1 MKKILFLLAIISASV
16 LQAQST
22 RNDSYST
29 LGALT
34 SLKDIPFG
42 ISLYTIDRNE
52 KFGFFTELKFNR
64 LSFDNQYNFIG
75 VALSEEEDSLRN
87 YPTHIKKEN
96 MVKMI
101 NIGTVF
107 NPQALGIMEW
117 DFVDIDICLGIGYM
131 QKFHYNFYNDQNGIE
146 EGEDQSASD
155 PLGDYYVID
164 YNDHGLNVNIGTNL
178 SFQGKPYMIHIG
190 YDLKPKALALGF
202 NWKVK

>member
-1 MKKILFLLAIISASV
+1 MKKILFLLAIISASM

-64 LSFDNQYNFIG
+64 LSFDNDYTFEGYPVASDTLRNSNFI
-75 VALSEEEDSLRN
+75 SN
-87 YPTHIKKEN
+87 EN

-131 QKFHYNFYNDQNGIE
+131 QKFHYNFYNDPNGIE

>member
-1 MKKILFLLAIISASV
+1 MKKILFLLAIISASM

-64 LSFDNQYNFIG
+64 LSFDNDYTFEGYPVASDTLRNANFI
-75 VALSEEEDSLRN
+75 SN
-87 YPTHIKKEN
+87 EN

-131 QKFHYNFYNDQNGIE
+131 QKFHYNFYNDPNGIE

-190 YDLKPKALALGF
+190 YDHKPKALALGF

>member
-1 MKKILFLLAIISASV
+1 MKKILFLLAIISASM

-34 SLKDIPFG
+34 SLKDIPFR

-64 LSFDNQYNFIG
+64 LSFDNDYTFEGYPVASDTLRNANFI
-75 VALSEEEDSLRN
+75 SN
-87 YPTHIKKEN
+87 EN

-131 QKFHYNFYNDQNGIE
+131 QKFHYNFYNDPNGIE

-190 YDLKPKALALGF
+190 YDHKPKALALGF